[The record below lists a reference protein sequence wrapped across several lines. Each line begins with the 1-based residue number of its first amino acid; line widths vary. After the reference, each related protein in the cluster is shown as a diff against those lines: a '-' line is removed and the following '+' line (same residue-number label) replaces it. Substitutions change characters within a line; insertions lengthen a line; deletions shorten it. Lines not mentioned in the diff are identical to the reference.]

1 MLSGRTVGIFNAY
14 LFYLKSMFYVS
25 MMLDVRFALHR
36 HGKSGEGRQGN
47 VAPSNHT
54 SKPIGKSK
62 ICRKLQPDHKNEQS
76 KRSVSSLT
84 PYIDARHMR
93 NRNKDRQRAG
103 ALSVRVHVCNMR
115 LCPYQ
120 KNPKTMAER
129 SFVQRQGR
137 QYATSLQTTQGICMY
152 CSPLPTYTYTEHNAT
167 HRQQQPRETPLCG
180 RFPLTHPLLPSP
192 FPVPAR

>member
-103 ALSVRVHVCNMR
+103 ALSGARPRVQHAFVPLPKTLRRWQSAALFKDRDDNMR
-115 LCPYQ
+115 HLC
-120 KNPKTMAER
+120 KR
-129 SFVQRQGR
+129 HRV
-137 QYATSLQTTQGICMY
+137 YACTALPFLHTHTQNIMQPIVNNNHEKHHCVAGSL
-152 CSPLPTYTYTEHNAT
+152 
-167 HRQQQPRETPLCG
+167 
-180 RFPLTHPLLPSP
+180 
-192 FPVPAR
+192 